1 MIKEIKALTFNTL
14 IYGAGHILA
23 RIVTFLLLPLYT
35 NVFNPNDYGV
45 ISLAYTFM
53 GFMSVVLHYGLDAA
67 LLKRYVQSDVSEKT
81 GYLSS
86 AWFSF
91 LVTSIGFGLLIT
103 LLRSWMG
110 PIILGSTDNRL
121 MILVGWII
129 AFDIMWSIPQ
139 LIFRAEEKPYIYTV
153 SYTHLT
159 LPTNREV

>member
-35 NVFNPNDYGV
+35 NLFNPNDYGV

-81 GYLSS
+81 AYLTS

-103 LLRSWMG
+103 LLRSWLS
-110 PIILGSTDNRL
+110 PTILGSTDDRL
-121 MILVGWII
+121 MTLVGWII
-129 AFDIMWSIPQ
+129 ALDIMWSIPQ
-139 LIFRAEEKPYIYTV
+139 LIFRAEEKP
-153 SYTHLT
+153 
-159 LPTNREV
+159 

>member
-45 ISLAYTFM
+45 ISLAYAFM

-81 GYLSS
+81 GYLTS
-86 AWFSF
+86 AWF
-91 LVTSIGFGLLIT
+91 
-103 LLRSWMG
+103 
-110 PIILGSTDNRL
+110 
-121 MILVGWII
+121 
-129 AFDIMWSIPQ
+129 
-139 LIFRAEEKPYIYTV
+139 
-153 SYTHLT
+153 
-159 LPTNREV
+159 